1 MNIWRQLGKQFL
13 ALAPM
18 DDVTDSVFRRV
29 VVAAG
34 RPDVMFTE
42 FVNVAGL
49 LSDGRERLLP
59 KLFFQREE
67 KPLIVQ
73 IWGNDPGQFR
83 EVAVQLV
90 EFGFDGIDINMAC
103 PDRAVVKS
111 GCGAALIEN
120 PVLAGEIIQA
130 VKEGAGNKLPVSV
143 KTRLGLNNQ
152 KTEEWSGFL
161 LQQDLA
167 ALTVHARTAAEQ
179 SRVPARWE
187 EVAKAVKIRNRLGS
201 KTVIIGNGDIA
212 SLAEGR
218 KKAEETGCDGVMIG
232 RGVFT
237 NPWIFSGR
245 NVSEF
250 TPSDRIGLLKYHLD
264 LFQETWGE
272 GKHYPIL
279 KKYFKIYIQNFP
291 GAADFRARLMATTE
305 LSQANQILGDLTSF
319 G

>member
-1 MNIWRQLGKQFL
+1 
-13 ALAPM
+13 
-18 DDVTDSVFRRV
+18 
-29 VVAAG
+29 
-34 RPDVMFTE
+34 
-42 FVNVAGL
+42 
-49 LSDGRERLLP
+49 
-59 KLFFQREE
+59 
-67 KPLIVQ
+67 
-73 IWGNDPGQFR
+73 
-83 EVAVQLV
+83 
-90 EFGFDGIDINMAC
+90 
-103 PDRAVVKS
+103 
-111 GCGAALIEN
+111 
-120 PVLAGEIIQA
+120 
-130 VKEGAGNKLPVSV
+130 
-143 KTRLGLNNQ
+143 
-152 KTEEWSGFL
+152 
-161 LQQDLA
+161 
-167 ALTVHARTAAEQ
+167 
-179 SRVPARWE
+179 
-187 EVAKAVKIRNRLGS
+187 
-201 KTVIIGNGDIA
+201 VIIGNGDIA